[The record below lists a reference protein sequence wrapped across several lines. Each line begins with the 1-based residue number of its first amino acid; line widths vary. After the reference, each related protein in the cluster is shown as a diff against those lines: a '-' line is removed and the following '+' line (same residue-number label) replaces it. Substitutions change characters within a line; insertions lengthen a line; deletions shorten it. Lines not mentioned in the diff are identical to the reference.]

1 MAVVAGF
8 GRRKGKR
15 SVLIEVVVV
24 QVRKK
29 RFDFDIRDF
38 YFSEK

>member
-1 MAVVAGF
+1 MAVAAGF

-29 RFDFDIRDF
+29 RFDFGIRDF
-38 YFSEK
+38 YFFEK